1 MDERIIRMK
10 LDHIRQSAALARWPV
25 EDWQARTADYL
36 APGEYRYDGDWMP
49 APPDG
54 RWPAGK
60 TLFLCSTVDTPDGV
74 RAEQLFLQFE
84 AQGLEGLL
92 SVNGRPYAGIDGYH
106 SRVRV
111 PQAGRL
117 ELSAEFACLL
127 PALYRPELRGESA
140 RLCAVTF
147 VHIDPAVEAAYYD
160 LRLAWEAVQAARHA
174 SGDERRRQ
182 RLAAALEDALL
193 AVDLTAEPEQYRQEL
208 AGARALLNERVAAIG
223 ADDGAGRVF
232 LTGHSHIDTAWL
244 WPLRETVRKCARTF
258 STACRLMERYPDYHF
273 SCSQPQL
280 YEYTRRH
287 YPQLYQEI
295 KRWVAV
301 GRWET
306 TGGMWVEPD
315 CNVPS
320 GESLIRQVLHG
331 LRFFK
336 EEFGSRP
343 RTCWLPDVF
352 GYPASLPEILAGC
365 GLEGFMTTKLQWQ
378 ARNPFPHSLFWWEGL
393 DGTRL
398 LAHIPRLQAMYNGT
412 PDPQQLQVA
421 WENFQHKAVYDE
433 VLFPFGFGDGGGGPT
448 EEMLEMAARTVAYP
462 TLPRVRQG
470 VEEAYFD
477 ALKAADPP
485 LPVWDGELY
494 LETHR
499 GTYTTHGEIKRANR
513 KNELLLRDAEVFS
526 FMAAVQAAQQIA
538 VAQADQQTTGVD
550 DGAAEAGS
558 AEDGGAE
565 AGGAGDFALAAAG
578 LRDAWQNLLLLQF
591 HDILPGSSIGEV
603 YAEAAQDHTRIAA
616 AACAVRDAALGALVR
631 RCAAGAPADGAGLV
645 VFNSL
650 CWPRRDVVAAT
661 VPDPGGPLELVDARG
676 QAVPAQVV
684 GRRDGQAEIVFVGEA
699 VPAMGY
705 TTLCLRAAT
714 GAAPGAAPEPELH
727 VAWGASAWTS
737 AADPAGP
744 GLSVTTPFYRVD
756 LDDDGCITRLYDRQA
771 EREVIPAGRRANEL
785 QLFQDGP
792 EEESAWNIHATY
804 AKRAYAW
811 DPGTSVEVLEEGPVR
826 LVVRVTRGYRRSRV
840 AQDILFYARLPRID
854 FVTEADWQERQVLL
868 KAAFPVEVRATR
880 ATYEVQFGAV
890 ERPTHRNTSW
900 DEEKFEVCAQRW
912 ADLSETGYGVSL
924 LNDCKYGYDVHAD
937 VLRLTLLRGPQ
948 RPDPEADRG
957 RHTFTYALLP
967 HAGNWVEGETVR
979 RAAEL
984 NVPLVCRPAETDFS
998 LPPAALRAAISCLS
1012 VAGPAVLETVKP
1024 ADDGD
1029 GWILR
1034 LYEPHGARGTV
1045 TLRGGFRTAR
1055 ECNLV
1060 EEGARPLAIADGA
1073 LSFPI
1078 GPFEIKALRVRL

>member
-10 LDHIRQSAALARWPV
+10 LDHIKQSAALACWPV
-25 EDWQARTADYL
+25 EDWQTHTADYL
-36 APGEYRYDGDWMP
+36 GPGEYHFDGDWMP

-60 TLFLCSTVDTPDGV
+60 TLFWRSTLDTPDGV
-74 RAEQLFLQFE
+74 SGEQLFLQFE

-92 SVNGRPYAGIDGYH
+92 SVDGRPYSGIDANH
-106 SRVRV
+106 SRVRL
-111 PQAGRL
+111 PGTGRL

-140 RLCAVTF
+140 RLRAVNLL
-147 VHIDPAVEAAYYD
+147 HIDPAVEAAYYD
-160 LRLAWEAVQAARHA
+160 FRLAWETVQASRPG

-280 YEYTRRH
+280 YEYTCRH

-295 KRWVAV
+295 KRWVMV
-301 GRWET
+301 GQWET
-306 TGGMWVEPD
+306 TGGMWVESD

-331 LRFFK
+331 VRFFR

-365 GLEGFMTTKLQWQ
+365 GLEAFMTTKLQWQ

-398 LAHIPRLQAMYNGT
+398 LAHIPRLKAMYNGT

-448 EEMLEMAARTVAYP
+448 EEMLEIAARTGAYP

-477 ALKAADPP
+477 TVKAADPP

-526 FMAAVQAAQQIA
+526 FMAQQTARAQQPM
-538 VAQADQQTTGVD
+538 GD
-550 DGAAEAGS
+550 DG
-558 AEDGGAE
+558 GGAE
-565 AGGAGDFALAAAG
+565 DFALGAAG
-578 LRDAWQNLLLLQF
+578 LRGAWENLLLLQF
-591 HDILPGSSIGEV
+591 HDILPGSAIGEV
-603 YAEAAQDHTRIAA
+603 YAEAAQDHARIAA
-616 AACAVRDAALGALVR
+616 AACAVRDVALSAMVQDG
-631 RCAAGAPADGAGLV
+631 AAGKRAGLM

-650 CWPRRDVVAAT
+650 SWTRRDIVAAT
-661 VPDPGGPLELVDARG
+661 APDPGGPLGLIDAQG

-684 GRRDGQAEIVFVGEA
+684 RRRDGEAEIVFVA
-699 VPAMGY
+699 DDVPAMGY
-705 TTLCLRAAT
+705 TTFCLRAA
-714 GAAPGAAPEPELH
+714 PGARLEPELY
-727 VAWGASAWTS
+727 VAWDKSLGSGAAGS
-737 AADPAGP
+737 AGP

-756 LDDDGCITRLYDRQA
+756 LDGDGCITRLYDRQA

-811 DPGTSVEVLEEGPVR
+811 DPGTGVEVVEEGPVR
-826 LVVRVTRGYRRSRV
+826 LVVRVTRRYRRSQV
-840 AQDILFYARLPRID
+840 AQDIVFYARLPRID

-868 KAAFPVEVRATR
+868 KAAFPAALRTTR

-924 LNDCKYGYDVHAD
+924 LNDCKYGYDAHEN

-948 RPDPEADRG
+948 HPDPEADRG

-984 NVPLVCRPAETDFS
+984 NVPLVCRPAETVS
-998 LPPAALRAAISCLS
+998 SSAPASYLS

-1034 LYEPHGARGTV
+1034 LYEPHGARGAV
-1045 TLRGGFRTAR
+1045 ILRGGFRSAS

-1060 EEGARPLAIADGA
+1060 EEGARPLAITDGA